1 MLLGV
6 QFVASLF
13 LFRHLVHVNPQ
24 VTCSNGWDVAVETFQ
39 EVFWPT
45 TYFTIPHFLS
55 VPYWRH
61 HRRTEL
67 VFYTIPNDPLTIVDQ
82 RIRVSEQA
90 ISNGTHQQSEIYC
103 PDIPIEPLCQPNSN
117 LVRSTY
123 LESPLREYFH
133 NYWTKSM
140 RASKEDM
147 TQLGSCL
154 LGFQGETGW
163 YVESD
168 QPSMCCVGLCLF

>member
-1 MLLGV
+1 MLDHWCVDLNFWRAIRYYFSSFQSWSINLIIIGHLRTSQLCQLVVLGV
-6 QFVASLF
+6 QLVASLF
-13 LFRHLVHVNPQ
+13 LFRHLVHMNPQ

-45 TYFTIPHFLS
+45 THFSIPHFLS

-90 ISNGTHQQSEIYC
+90 ISNGTHQQSKIYC

-133 NYWTKSM
+133 
-140 RASKEDM
+140 D
-147 TQLGSCL
+147 
-154 LGFQGETGW
+154 
-163 YVESD
+163 
-168 QPSMCCVGLCLF
+168 